1 MRTEH
6 LHQTLSPQA
15 HAALFDAL
23 RQQAER
29 NHRTAVQRV
38 GAGWSNRLRA
48 LVRGLAAHRVH
59 KVPAVQL
66 MEG

>member
-23 RQQAER
+23 RGRAER
-29 NHRTAVQRV
+29 EHRTAVQRF
-38 GAGWSNRLRA
+38 GTGWSTRLRTLA
-48 LVRGLAAHRVH
+48 RRLAARRVQGAP
-59 KVPAVQL
+59 VVQL

>member
-23 RQQAER
+23 RGQAER
-29 NHRTAVQRV
+29 ERRAAVQRF
-38 GAGWSNRLRA
+38 GAGWPTRLRTLA
-48 LVRGLAAHRVH
+48 RRFSVRRVH
-59 KVPAVQL
+59 GAPVVQL

>member
-23 RQQAER
+23 QHQAKRERQ
-29 NHRTAVQRV
+29 
-38 GAGWSNRLRA
+38 
-48 LVRGLAAHRVH
+48 AA
-59 KVPAVQL
+59 AAA
-66 MEG
+66 

>member
-15 HAALFDAL
+15 HADLFDAL
-23 RQQAER
+23 RGQAER
-29 NHRTAVQRV
+29 EHRTAVQRL
-38 GAGWSNRLRA
+38 GAGWPTRL
-48 LVRGLAAHRVH
+48 LTLARRLSARRVH
-59 KVPAVQL
+59 GAPVVHL

>member
-23 RQQAER
+23 QHQAER
-29 NHRTAVQRV
+29 ERQAAVQRFGQGWAERL
-38 GAGWSNRLRA
+38 GAR
-48 LVRGLAAHRVH
+48 VRRLAAHRGH
-59 KVPAVQL
+59 GAHAVRL
-66 MEG
+66 MEV

>member
-1 MRTEH
+1 MRTEY

-29 NHRTAVQRV
+29 ERRAAVQRS
-38 GAGWSNRLRA
+38 GQAWAHRLSA
-48 LVRGLAAHRVH
+48 VVRGLAAHQG
-59 KVPAVQL
+59 KGAQAVRL

>member
-15 HAALFDAL
+15 YAALFDAL
-23 RQQAER
+23 RHQAER
-29 NHRTAVQRV
+29 ERRAAVRRFGQAWAERLSARV
-38 GAGWSNRLRA
+38 RR
-48 LVRGLAAHRVH
+48 LAAHRGH
-59 KVPAVQL
+59 GAHAVRL